1 MELCKS
7 RQIMNCCH
15 PNALMTLMEYL
26 MDYATDE
33 TKSIGE
39 EMIERELSQIPSE
52 KVREL
57 VSEKL
62 DRIRNG
68 ERDFRFKR

>member
-26 MDYATDE
+26 MDYAMDE

-68 ERDFRFKR
+68 ERDFRF

>member
-68 ERDFRFKR
+68 ERDFRF

>member
-33 TKSIGE
+33 TRSIGE

-52 KVREL
+52 KVRAL
-57 VSEKL
+57 VIEKL
-62 DRIRNG
+62 DRIRSG
-68 ERDFRFKR
+68 ERDFRF

>member
-39 EMIERELSQIPSE
+39 EMIKRELSQIPSE

-68 ERDFRFKR
+68 ERDFRF